1 MGPSLTLLHTA
12 DKIDGRERWKEEG
25 RGSKSEIKE
34 EEKVFLSDSG
44 GVKRG
49 KGRKRSEAI
58 AIVSALDRNTKLEN
72 TDR

>member
-25 RGSKSEIKE
+25 RGWKSEIK